1 MEAVKAYYN
10 GIVFIPL
17 SPVKAKKNQ
26 SAIITILDDED
37 KDTSIKP
44 HTRFIGTLSQESFDE
59 INIALLDTQKL
70 DADEW

>member
-1 MEAVKAYYN
+1 MEVLKAYFN
-10 GIVFIPL
+10 GIAFVPL
-17 SPVKAKKNQ
+17 DPVKAKKNQ

-37 KDTSIKP
+37 KDRSVKP
-44 HTRFIGTLSQESFDE
+44 HTRFVGTLSQESFEE